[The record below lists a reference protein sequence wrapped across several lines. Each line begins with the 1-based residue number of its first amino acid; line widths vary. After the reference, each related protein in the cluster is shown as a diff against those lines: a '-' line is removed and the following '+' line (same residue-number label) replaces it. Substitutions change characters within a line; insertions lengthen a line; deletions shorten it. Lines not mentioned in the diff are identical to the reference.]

1 MMSEKVYGEIR
12 DRIQLA
18 HANSTLR
25 ALELSLLFL
34 NFQRCDAILSKED
47 RKRIVVAYFV
57 ELGKRVESGKANGI
71 SRRQYREIIG
81 KYSGGCTS

>member
-34 NFQRCDAILSKED
+34 KKEAG
-47 RKRIVVAYFV
+47 R
-57 ELGKRVESGKANGI
+57 
-71 SRRQYREIIG
+71 
-81 KYSGGCTS
+81 